1 MTSEFIEGIIEKFG
15 EAALVGED
23 DTVEVISTG
32 CLSLDVSIGVG
43 GIPRGKITEI
53 FGPEGS
59 AKTTIAL
66 SVVKTVLADG
76 GKACY
81 IDVEHMLDY
90 PLLKDMLGEV
100 FDPKRFI
107 ILTPD
112 TAEDAF
118 EMAEAAFASE
128 EFDLVVIDSVGA
140 LAPSTEKKDE
150 FGKAGVGA
158 IPRMINKFLRRN
170 LDSIKKKQIALLII
184 NQIRDKIGAYMPT
197 FDTPGGHALKHFA
210 SLRIALSKG
219 QELKVGNE
227 KVGIMVKFVI
237 KKNKLSAPFRSYT
250 IPIVFGK
257 GVDSFSDAVD
267 FCSMLGVIKK
277 KGSYYKFEDVIL
289 GQGKLSAGEY
299 LSQHLDTLE
308 EIKTSVYNV
317 LNKYTSIDVE
327 AVEKEMLEAELEAEE
342 LPLDSED

>member
-1 MTSEFIEGIIEKFG
+1 MTSDFIDEIIEKFG
-15 EAALVGED
+15 ESALVGEED
-23 DTVEVISTG
+23 SVEVISTG

-66 SVVKTVLADG
+66 SVVKSCLSEG

-100 FDPKRFI
+100 FDPERFI

-112 TAEDAF
+112 TAENAF
-118 EMAEAAFASE
+118 EMAEAAFNSG
-128 EFDLVVIDSVGA
+128 EFDLVVLDSIGA
-140 LAPSTEKKDE
+140 LAPSFEKTEE
-150 FGKAGVGA
+150 FNKASVGLV
-158 IPRMINKFLRRN
+158 PKMVTKFLRRN
-170 LDSIKKKQIALLII
+170 IDGIKKQNVALLLI
-184 NQIRDKIGAYMPT
+184 NQVRDKIGAYMPT
-197 FDTPGGHALKHFA
+197 FETPGGHGLKHFA

-257 GVDSFSDAVD
+257 GVDSFSDTVD

-277 KGSYYKFEDVIL
+277 KGSYYKFEETVL

-299 LSQHLDTLE
+299 LSQHPETLDN
-308 EIKTSVYNV
+308 IKESVYNV

-327 AVEKEMLEAELEAEE
+327 AVEKEMLEAELESQDSTLDIEE
-342 LPLDSED
+342 